1 MNRFIEEMMSRWWP
15 FYQPLAALPSYTW
28 EKVEE
33 KKIEE
38 RRALESHN
46 TEYFTKI
53 QNDATVSGGKKSVC
67 VCVSPPRIQTVL
79 TCNIL
84 VVLSNSIPGFSHT
97 RAHTEHW
104 GWVFFILITL
114 YYFSRSSKAE
124 RSFGF
129 ERRNT
134 WGENSFASYS
144 AFIQQRVIHED

>member
-67 VCVSPPRIQTVL
+67 VCVPSKDSDCLDLQ
-79 TCNIL
+79 
-84 VVLSNSIPGFSHT
+84 
-97 RAHTEHW
+97 
-104 GWVFFILITL
+104 
-114 YYFSRSSKAE
+114 YFSGLK
-124 RSFGF
+124 
-129 ERRNT
+129 
-134 WGENSFASYS
+134 
-144 AFIQQRVIHED
+144 Q